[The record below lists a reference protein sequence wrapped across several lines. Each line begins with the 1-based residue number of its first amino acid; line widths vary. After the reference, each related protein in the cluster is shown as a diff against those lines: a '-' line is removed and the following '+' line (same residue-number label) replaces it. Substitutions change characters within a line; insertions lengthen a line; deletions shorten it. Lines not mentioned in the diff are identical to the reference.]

1 MMAGAPSLAI
11 RRCAYNVR
19 RDASCPTRPS
29 AGRGTNLHRR
39 TGRRFV
45 GVNIPK
51 LKIATMSVNRK
62 NKMLSLAETLDAAEE
77 LLPRFRA
84 IVHQLKYENRGVC
97 NTEMFFIYATVD
109 ALRPQR
115 ILESGRAR
123 GQSTFVLAECFP
135 AAQVISVEFDATSAD
150 ASFAEARLK
159 DRPNVTCL
167 FGDSREL
174 LPQQL
179 QEGDVVV
186 IDGPKGF
193 RALRLAFNLLRTG
206 RPSVVFLHDFAAPTA
221 ERRFLERNLADTFF
235 SDHPDFTDRY
245 VLLEGKVDAATLR
258 WAVFACIPGGRNRPY
273 RFLLWKLSF
282 VRAVALAPQKIS
294 DFLARL
300 VLGRNAVA
308 SR

>member
-1 MMAGAPSLAI
+1 
-11 RRCAYNVR
+11 
-19 RDASCPTRPS
+19 
-29 AGRGTNLHRR
+29 
-39 TGRRFV
+39 
-45 GVNIPK
+45 
-51 LKIATMSVNRK
+51 
-62 NKMLSLAETLDAAEE
+62 MLSLSDTLEAAEE

-97 NTEMFFIYATVD
+97 NTEMFFIYATI
-109 ALRPQR
+109 AELRPQR

-206 RPSVVFLHDFAAPTA
+206 RPSVVFLHDFTPPTA
-221 ERRFLERNLADTFF
+221 ERRFLERNLPDTFF
-235 SDHPDFTDRY
+235 SDHPDFTGRY
-245 VLLEGKVDAATLR
+245 AILEGKVDTASLR

-273 RFLLWKLSF
+273 RLLQWKLSF
-282 VRAVALAPQKIS
+282 VRAVALAPEKITN
-294 DFLARL
+294 FLKRIG
-300 VLGRNAVA
+300 VGR
-308 SR
+308 RGIPGL